1 MAKGKGAQ
9 AQARVKVESSD
20 SGSGSATGT
29 DQAGTDGSTGAEDQ
43 QGAGD
48 AGTDGNTGDASQAQ
62 EQKATEQADQQGAK
76 ADNVPV
82 DPVLNAKAPQGD
94 YTADTPTTG
103 VVLQSV
109 RQSSRAVQDAEARGE
124 QVVTVTIPKDF
135 TLMSDSGIP
144 HEYKAGIDE
153 MPVSHA
159 NHWWAKAQ
167 GVEIY
172 QTPDRDTVR

>member
-29 DQAGTDGSTGAEDQ
+29 DQAGTDGNTGAE
-43 QGAGD
+43 
-48 AGTDGNTGDASQAQ
+48 
-62 EQKATEQADQQGAK
+62 DQQGAK